1 MQSLFLVV
9 VVYMSRR
16 ANSTYQTH
24 FRGEFMHLKVGRV
37 EDQQTPKYLNYKGAA
52 RTTETWCILFCKL
65 IYPSIRLIH

>member
-1 MQSLFLVV
+1 
-9 VVYMSRR
+9 
-16 ANSTYQTH
+16 
-24 FRGEFMHLKVGRV
+24 MHLKVGRV